1 MCGICGVIQIDGAA
15 RQVVAPDVLRRMTD
29 AMAHRGPDDA
39 GFVEAPGV
47 AFGARRLSIVDVEGG
62 HQPFGIQEL
71 DVWGMQNGE
80 IFNHAML
87 REGLER
93 DGFSFRSR
101 CDTEV
106 LPALYARDGLD
117 FPRRLRGMFGIGIWD
132 GRRRRGMIVRDRL
145 GIKPLYHARVGDLL
159 VFASELKCLLA
170 SGLVPVDLDY
180 EAIDAYLTLGFVPG
194 PRTPLAA
201 VKRLEPG
208 HMLVVE
214 EGRVWSEAY
223 WRYPTPPVEPVQMSR
238 QEASER
244 LYAELEESVRLRLM
258 SDVPLGAMLSG
269 GLDSSLIVGMMSR
282 MMSEPVKTF
291 SVGLVG
297 EAKDNELADARF
309 VSSVFGTEH
318 HELELE
324 LEDGGVDLEQ
334 LVWHLDEPLADLS
347 SLGFLGLCELARRHV
362 TVALSGQGADE
373 LLGGYRKHRMASLVG
388 SWQRIPRPLR
398 APGELAARRLGPRL
412 PGSSGRIA
420 RALAAPGPA
429 ERLLGTS
436 AQIDPALRD
445 QLARGPLAEV
455 PSGSALRAISR
466 HLDGVRAPLPAALH
480 LDGQLGLV
488 DDMLT
493 YFDRASMAHSLEG
506 RCRSSTIT
514 SSSSAATIPAE
525 LKVGRSLHRLTTK
538 QVLRGCVARP
548 RARPHHRQAEDRLL
562 QLGRR
567 PLVRRPDARRGVR
580 LPARPLRRA
589 TPSCWTA
596 QGVEALV
603 AQQLQAPDRRT
614 GHLLLSVLMLE
625 VWLQTYLPRATSAGA
640 RAAEPV
646 GICPRPRLA
655 ARIVLRPAGTGS
667 AGTPRRPPAEPRPGS
682 VRIRRCAREAA
693 PRAGAA
699 PCARAPRGLRARA
712 RARGRARARA
722 RVRASRTRS
731 RRGRAGRTG

>member
-1 MCGICGVIQIDGAA
+1 MCGICGVIQIDGAP

-29 AMAHRGPDDA
+29 VMAHRGPDDA

-62 HQPFGIQEL
+62 HQPFGIEEL

-170 SGLVPVDLDY
+170 SGLVPLDLDY
-180 EAIDAYLTLGFVPG
+180 EAIDAFLTLGYVPG

-208 HMLVVE
+208 HVLVVE

-223 WRYPTPPVEPVQMSR
+223 WRYPTPPVEPVRMSR
-238 QEASER
+238 EEASER

-291 SVGLVG
+291 SVGLAG
-297 EAKDNELADARF
+297 AAADNELADARY

-324 LEDGGVDLEQ
+324 LNDGGVDLEQ

-347 SLGFLGLCELARRHV
+347 SLGFLSLCELARRHV

-373 LLGGYRKHRMASLVG
+373 LLGGYRKHRMA
-388 SWQRIPRPLR
+388 
-398 APGELAARRLGPRL
+398 
-412 PGSSGRIA
+412 GSSA
-420 RALAAPGPA
+420 
-429 ERLLGTS
+429 
-436 AQIDPALRD
+436 
-445 QLARGPLAEV
+445 
-455 PSGSALRAISR
+455 
-466 HLDGVRAPLPAALH
+466 
-480 LDGQLGLV
+480 
-488 DDMLT
+488 
-493 YFDRASMAHSLEG
+493 
-506 RCRSSTIT
+506 
-514 SSSSAATIPAE
+514 
-525 LKVGRSLHRLTTK
+525 
-538 QVLRGCVARP
+538 
-548 RARPHHRQAEDRLL
+548 
-562 QLGRR
+562 
-567 PLVRRPDARRGVR
+567 
-580 LPARPLRRA
+580 
-589 TPSCWTA
+589 
-596 QGVEALV
+596 
-603 AQQLQAPDRRT
+603 
-614 GHLLLSVLMLE
+614 
-625 VWLQTYLPRATSAGA
+625 
-640 RAAEPV
+640 
-646 GICPRPRLA
+646 
-655 ARIVLRPAGTGS
+655 TGS
-667 AGTPRRPPAEPRPGS
+667 ASRAS
-682 VRIRRCAREAA
+682 CA
-693 PRAGAA
+693 PRASSPPAA
-699 PCARAPRGLRARA
+699 SARACPARRAASPAPSRRRARRSACSAPAPSSIRACATSWPAVRCGRCARAPRCARSPAASTACA
-712 RARGRARARA
+712 RPCRRRCTSTGSSGWSTTCSRTSTAPRW
-722 RVRASRTRS
+722 RTRS
-731 RRGRAGRTG
+731 RCACRSSTTTSSSSRPPSRPSSRWAARSTGSRRSRCCGTRRAGSCPTASSTSRRSASSTRPSTAGSPPRRAARCPTSCSAPRRATRSCSTARASRPSSRGSCRRPTGGRATCSSRC

>member
-493 YFDRASMAHSLEG
+493 YFDRASMAHSLEV
-506 RCRSSTIT
+506 RVPFLDHHVVEF
-514 SSSSAATIPAE
+514 AATIPAE

-538 QVLRGCVARP
+538 QVLRDASRGLVPDRIIDKPKIGFFNSAVDRWFAAQTRGAVSDYLLGPSP
-548 RARPHHRQAEDRLL
+548 RYAELLDRH
-562 QLGRR
+562 
-567 PLVRRPDARRGVR
+567 
-580 LPARPLRRA
+580 
-589 TPSCWTA
+589 
-596 QGVEALV
+596 GVEALV

-640 RAAEPV
+640 RAAETV
-646 GICPRPRLA
+646 GI
-655 ARIVLRPAGTGS
+655 
-667 AGTPRRPPAEPRPGS
+667 
-682 VRIRRCAREAA
+682 
-693 PRAGAA
+693 
-699 PCARAPRGLRARA
+699 
-712 RARGRARARA
+712 
-722 RVRASRTRS
+722 
-731 RRGRAGRTG
+731 

>member
-1 MCGICGVIQIDGAA
+1 MCGICGVIQIDGAP

-62 HQPFGIQEL
+62 HQPFGIEEL

-170 SGLVPVDLDY
+170 SGLVPLDLDY
-180 EAIDAYLTLGFVPG
+180 EAIDAFLTLGYVPG

-208 HMLVVE
+208 HVLVVE

-223 WRYPTPPVEPVQMSR
+223 WRYPTPPVEPVRMSR
-238 QEASER
+238 EEASER

-291 SVGLVG
+291 SVGLAG
-297 EAKDNELADARF
+297 AASDNELADARY

-324 LEDGGVDLEQ
+324 LNDGGVDLEQ

-347 SLGFLGLCELARRHV
+347 SLGFLSLCELARRHV

-373 LLGGYRKHRMASLVG
+373 LLGGYRKHRMARLVG
-388 SWQRIPRPLR
+388 DWQRIPRVLR

-412 PGSSGRIA
+412 PGSPGRIA

-436 AQIDPALRD
+436 AQLDPGLRD
-445 QLARGPLAEV
+445 QLARGPLREV
-455 PSGSALRAISR
+455 REGAALRAIAGR
-466 HLDGVRAPLPAALH
+466 LDGMRAPLPAALH

-493 YFDRASMAHSLEG
+493 YFDRASMAHSLEVRVPFLDHHVVEFARPSRPTSRWAARSTASRRSR
-506 RCRSSTIT
+506 RCGTRRAGSCPTASSTSRRSA
-514 SSSSAATIPAE
+514 SSTRPSTAGSPPRRAAPCRDFLLGPSPRYAE
-525 LKVGRSLHRLTTK
+525 LL
-538 QVLRGCVARP
+538 
-548 RARPHHRQAEDRLL
+548 DR
-562 QLGRR
+562 
-567 PLVRRPDARRGVR
+567 
-580 LPARPLRRA
+580 
-589 TPSCWTA
+589 

-603 AQQLQAPDRRT
+603 ARQLQTPDRRT

-625 VWLQTYLPRATSAGA
+625 VWLQTYLPRATG
-640 RAAEPV
+640 
-646 GICPRPRLA
+646 LA
-655 ARIVLRPAGTGS
+655 S
-667 AGTPRRPPAEPRPGS
+667 
-682 VRIRRCAREAA
+682 
-693 PRAGAA
+693 
-699 PCARAPRGLRARA
+699 RAPES
-712 RARGRARARA
+712 
-722 RVRASRTRS
+722 ASVS
-731 RRGRAGRTG
+731 S